1 MKKFRWS
8 GFLFFIAILFVCA
21 TIFYSSY
28 VASKIAIAERKYV
41 SEWIEA
47 QQTILSSKDS
57 SNLNLATQISANNQ
71 DIPIIETNEKGIP
84 TGNTLNLDTASIAAD
99 SLYLAKKLE
108 NFKDFCKTPI
118 VLVISD
124 SPYIANHYYY
134 GPSKLLKEVE
144 WYPFIQ
150 LLIIA
155 LFIFVAIGA
164 IRTRYKNEQDKL
176 WLGMAK
182 ETAHQ
187 LGTPVSSLQGWIT
200 LLKEKE
206 TKDPIVFEIEKDIER
221 LQLISD
227 RFGKIG
233 SAPVLTRNN
242 PFIEIER
249 MVAYMK
255 LRSSKQVVFECDLPE
270 EALVMLSIPLFDWVL
285 ENLIK
290 NALDATEGAGK
301 ITISASVQNKQV
313 NILISDTGKGMDSQT
328 ANKIFEPGYTTKKR
342 GWGLG
347 LPLSKRIM
355 ESYHHGKL
363 FVKYTEP
370 EKGTTFCLQLPIAQ

>member
-1 MKKFRWS
+1 M
-8 GFLFFIAILFVCA
+8 
-21 TIFYSSY
+21 
-28 VASKIAIAERKYV
+28 
-41 SEWIEA
+41 
-47 QQTILSSKDS
+47 
-57 SNLNLATQISANNQ
+57 
-71 DIPIIETNEKGIP
+71 
-84 TGNTLNLDTASIAAD
+84 
-99 SLYLAKKLE
+99 
-108 NFKDFCKTPI
+108 
-118 VLVISD
+118 
-124 SPYIANHYYY
+124 
-134 GPSKLLKEVE
+134 E
-144 WYPFIQ
+144 WYPYIQ

-155 LFIFVAIGA
+155 LFILVAIGSM
-164 IRTRYKNEQDKL
+164 RTRYKNEQDKL

-187 LGTPVSSLQGWIT
+187 LGTPVSSLQGWIA

-255 LRSSKQVVFECDLPE
+255 LRSSKQVVFESHLPD
-270 EALVMLSIPLFDWVL
+270 EAFVMLSIPLFDWVL

-301 ITISASVQNKQV
+301 ITIEASVHNNQV
-313 NILISDTGKGMDSQT
+313 QILISDTGKGMDSQT
-328 ANKIFEPGYTTKKR
+328 ANQVFEPGFTTKKR

-363 FVKYTEP
+363 FVKNTAP
-370 EKGTTFCLQLPIAQ
+370 GKGTTFCLQLPLAN

>member
-28 VASKIAIAERKYV
+28 VASKIAVAERKYV

-200 LLKEKE
+200 LLKDKE

-270 EALVMLSIPLFDWVL
+270 DALVMLSIPLFDWVL

-370 EKGTTFCLQLPIAQ
+370 EKGTTFCLQLPTAQ

>member
-1 MKKFRWS
+1 MKQYKWS
-8 GFLFFIAILFVCA
+8 GLLAFIAILFVCA
-21 TIFYSSY
+21 TIFYSTY
-28 VASKIAIAERKYV
+28 VASKIANTEKKYV
-41 SEWIEA
+41 REWIQA

-57 SNLNLATQISANNQ
+57 SNLNLATQISADNE
-71 DIPIIETNEKGIP
+71 DIPIIETSEKEVP
-84 TGNTLNLDTASIAAD
+84 TGNALNLDTASIATD
-99 SLYLAKKLE
+99 SLYLIKKLAE
-108 NFKDFCKTPI
+108 FKKYSKEPI
-118 VLVISD
+118 VVVISD
-124 SPYIANHYYY
+124 SPYVANHYYY
-134 GPSKLLKEVE
+134 GPSKLLQEVE
-144 WYPFIQ
+144 WYPYIQ
-150 LLIIA
+150 LLIVA
-155 LFIFVAIGA
+155 LFVFIAVSSL
-164 IRTRYKNEQDKL
+164 RSRYKNEQDKL

-233 SAPVLTRNN
+233 SAPQLTRCN

-255 LRSSKQVVFECDLPE
+255 LRSSKQVVFECNLPAE
-270 EALVMLSIPLFDWVL
+270 VFVMLSAPLFDWVL

-290 NALDATEGAGK
+290 NALDATEGTGK
-301 ITISASVQNKQV
+301 ITILASVQNNQV
-313 NILISDTGKGMDSQT
+313 IVTITDTGKGMDSET
-328 ANKIFEPGYTTKKR
+328 ANQIFEPGYTTKKR

-355 ESYHHGKL
+355 ESYHKGKL
-363 FVKYTEP
+363 FIKQTELG
-370 EKGTTFCLQLPIAQ
+370 KGTTFCLQLPIVN

>member
-1 MKKFRWS
+1 MKQYKWS
-8 GFLFFIAILFVCA
+8 GLLVFIAILFVCA
-21 TIFYSSY
+21 TIFYSTY
-28 VASKIAIAERKYV
+28 VASKIANTEKKYV
-41 SEWIEA
+41 REWIQA

-57 SNLNLATQISANNQ
+57 SNLNLATQISADNE
-71 DIPIIETNEKGIP
+71 DIPIIETSEKEVP
-84 TGNTLNLDTASIAAD
+84 TGNALNLDTASIATD
-99 SLYLAKKLE
+99 SLYLIKKLAE
-108 NFKDFCKTPI
+108 FKKYSKEPI
-118 VLVISD
+118 VVVISD
-124 SPYIANHYYY
+124 SPYVANHYYY
-134 GPSKLLKEVE
+134 GPSKLLQEVE
-144 WYPFIQ
+144 WYPYIQ
-150 LLIIA
+150 LLIVA
-155 LFIFVAIGA
+155 LFVFIAVSSL
-164 IRTRYKNEQDKL
+164 RSRYKNEQDKL

-233 SAPVLTRNN
+233 SAPQLTRSN

-255 LRSSKQVVFECDLPE
+255 LRSSKQVVFECNLPAE
-270 EALVMLSIPLFDWVL
+270 VFVMLSAPLFDWVL

-290 NALDATEGAGK
+290 NALDATEGTGK
-301 ITISASVQNKQV
+301 ITILASVQNNQV
-313 NILISDTGKGMDSQT
+313 IVTITDTGKGMDSET
-328 ANKIFEPGYTTKKR
+328 ANQIFEPGYTTKKR

-355 ESYHHGKL
+355 ESYHEGKL
-363 FVKYTEP
+363 FIKQTELG
-370 EKGTTFCLQLPIAQ
+370 KGTTFGLQLPIVN

>member
-1 MKKFRWS
+1 MKQYKWS
-8 GFLFFIAILFVCA
+8 GLLVFIAILFVCA
-21 TIFYSSY
+21 TIFYSTY
-28 VASKIAIAERKYV
+28 VAGKIAKTEKKYV
-41 SEWIEA
+41 REWIQA

-57 SNLNLATQISANNQ
+57 SNLNLATQISADNE
-71 DIPIIETNEKGIP
+71 DIPIIETNEKGVP
-84 TGNTLNLDTASIAAD
+84 TGNALNLDTASIASD
-99 SLYLAKKLE
+99 SLYLKNKLSDFKKYSRE
-108 NFKDFCKTPI
+108 PI
-118 VLVISD
+118 VVVISD
-124 SPYIANHYYY
+124 SPYVANHYYY
-134 GPSKLLKEVE
+134 GPSQLLREVE
-144 WYPFIQ
+144 WYPYIQ
-150 LLIIA
+150 LLIVA
-155 LFIFVAIGA
+155 LFVFIAVSSL
-164 IRTRYKNEQDKL
+164 RSRYKNEQDKL

-233 SAPVLTRNN
+233 SAPQLSRSN
-242 PFIEIER
+242 PFTEIER

-255 LRSSKQVVFECDLPE
+255 LRSSKQVVFECNLPAE
-270 EALVMLSIPLFDWVL
+270 VFVMLSAPLFDWVL

-290 NALDATEGAGK
+290 NALDATDGAGK
-301 ITISASVQNKQV
+301 ITILAMVQNKEV
-313 NILISDTGKGMDSQT
+313 SITITDTGKGMDSET
-328 ANKIFEPGYTTKKR
+328 ANQIFEPGYTTKKR

-355 ESYHHGKL
+355 EGYHQGKL
-363 FVKYTEP
+363 FIKQTEP
-370 EKGTTFCLQLPIAQ
+370 GKGTTFCLQLPVVD

>member
-1 MKKFRWS
+1 MKQYKWS
-8 GFLFFIAILFVCA
+8 GLLVFIAILFVCA
-21 TIFYSSY
+21 TIFYSTY
-28 VASKIAIAERKYV
+28 VASKIANTEKKYV
-41 SEWIEA
+41 REWIQA

-57 SNLNLATQISANNQ
+57 SNLNLATQISADNE
-71 DIPIIETNEKGIP
+71 DIPIIETSEKEVP
-84 TGNTLNLDTASIAAD
+84 TGNALNLDTASIATD
-99 SLYLAKKLE
+99 SLYLIKKLAE
-108 NFKDFCKTPI
+108 FKKYSKEPI
-118 VLVISD
+118 VVVISD
-124 SPYIANHYYY
+124 SPYVANHYYY
-134 GPSKLLKEVE
+134 GPSKLLQEVE
-144 WYPFIQ
+144 WYPYIQ
-150 LLIIA
+150 LLIVA
-155 LFIFVAIGA
+155 LFVFIAVSSL
-164 IRTRYKNEQDKL
+164 RSRYKNEQDKL

-233 SAPVLTRNN
+233 SAPQLTRCN

-255 LRSSKQVVFECDLPE
+255 LRSSKQVVFECNLPAE
-270 EALVMLSIPLFDWVL
+270 VFVMLSAPLFDWVL

-290 NALDATEGAGK
+290 NALDATEGTGK
-301 ITISASVQNKQV
+301 ITILASVQNNQV
-313 NILISDTGKGMDSQT
+313 IVTITDTGKGMDSET
-328 ANKIFEPGYTTKKR
+328 ANQIFEPGYTTKKR

-355 ESYHHGKL
+355 ESYHEGKL
-363 FVKYTEP
+363 FIKQTELG
-370 EKGTTFCLQLPIAQ
+370 KGTTFCLQLPIVN

>member
-1 MKKFRWS
+1 
-8 GFLFFIAILFVCA
+8 
-21 TIFYSSY
+21 
-28 VASKIAIAERKYV
+28 
-41 SEWIEA
+41 
-47 QQTILSSKDS
+47 
-57 SNLNLATQISANNQ
+57 
-71 DIPIIETNEKGIP
+71 
-84 TGNTLNLDTASIAAD
+84 
-99 SLYLAKKLE
+99 LYLTKKLAE
-108 NFKDFCKTPI
+108 FKKYSKEPI
-118 VLVISD
+118 VVVISD
-124 SPYIANHYYY
+124 SPYVANHYYY
-134 GPSKLLKEVE
+134 GPSKLLQEVE
-144 WYPFIQ
+144 WYPYIQ
-150 LLIIA
+150 LLIVA
-155 LFIFVAIGA
+155 LFVFIAVSSL
-164 IRTRYKNEQDKL
+164 RSRYKNEQDKL

-233 SAPVLTRNN
+233 SAPQLTRSN

-255 LRSSKQVVFECDLPE
+255 LRSSKQVVFECNLPAE
-270 EALVMLSIPLFDWVL
+270 VFVMLSAPLFDWVL

-290 NALDATEGAGK
+290 NALDATEGTGK
-301 ITISASVQNKQV
+301 ITILASVQNNQV
-313 NILISDTGKGMDSQT
+313 IVTITDTGKGMDSET
-328 ANKIFEPGYTTKKR
+328 ANQIFEPGYTTKKR

-355 ESYHHGKL
+355 ESYHEGKL
-363 FVKYTEP
+363 FIKQTELG
-370 EKGTTFCLQLPIAQ
+370 KGTTFCLQLPIVN

>member
-1 MKKFRWS
+1 MKQFKWS
-8 GFLFFIAILFVCA
+8 GILVFIAILFVCA
-21 TIFYSSY
+21 TIFYSTY
-28 VASKIAIAERKYV
+28 VAGKIANTERKYV
-41 SEWIEA
+41 REWIQA

-57 SNLNLATQISANNQ
+57 SNINLATQISADNE
-71 DIPIIETNEKGIP
+71 DIPIIETNEKGVP
-84 TGNTLNLDTASIAAD
+84 TGNALNIDTSRIASD
-99 SLYLAKKLE
+99 SSYLTKKLAE
-108 NFKDFCKTPI
+108 FKTFSKAPI
-118 VLVISD
+118 IVVISD

-144 WYPFIQ
+144 WYPYIQ
-150 LLIIA
+150 LLIVA
-155 LFIFVAIGA
+155 LFVFIAISTL
-164 IRTRYKNEQDKL
+164 RTRYKNEQDKL

-233 SAPVLTRNN
+233 SAPQLTRSN
-242 PFIEIER
+242 PFTEIER

-255 LRSSKQVVFECDLPE
+255 LRSSKQVVIECDLPNE
-270 EALVMLSIPLFDWVL
+270 VFVMLSAPLFDWVL

-290 NALDATEGAGK
+290 NALDATEGSGK
-301 ITISASVQNKQV
+301 ITILASVQNKQV
-313 NILISDTGKGMDSQT
+313 NITITDTGKGMDSET
-328 ANKIFEPGYTTKKR
+328 ANQIFEPGYTTKKR

-355 ESYHHGKL
+355 ESYHEGKL
-363 FVKYTEP
+363 FIKQTEP
-370 EKGTTFCLQLPIAQ
+370 GKGTTFCLQLPLAN